1 MHEMTSQEN
10 NAWSILAITGTWCF
24 LALIIVLLRVYTR
37 LTTIRYLGW
46 DDIFAVITMIFG
58 MVIWG
63 CFIGE
68 SHSALGKH
76 WQAITPEMMVPYSK
90 WQFAHGMLMVWA
102 LHGMKIAFAIFLL
115 RLSNGKIFRRSLFAV
130 MCKSRSGCGI
140 NSASIVLT
148 TARLHDYL
156 YDSLLVDSSP
166 KLFPHLGI
174 LERQEC
180 KMYLSSKLPRSGR
193 DLQQ

>member
-1 MHEMTSQEN
+1 MDKMTSQDN

-24 LALIIVLLRVYTR
+24 LALIIVMLRVYTR

-58 MVIWG
+58 VVIWG

-76 WQAITPEMMVPYSK
+76 WQEITPKMLLMYSK

-102 LHGMKIAFAIFLL
+102 LHGMKISFAIFLL
-115 RLSNGKIFRRSLFAV
+115 RLSNGKIFRRCLFAV
-130 MCKSRSGCGI
+130 MCTY
-140 NSASIVLT
+140 SAGTKFIRRNFTDSD
-148 TARLHDYL
+148 RL
-156 YDSLLVDSSP
+156 YDCLYDRFLVDHPS
-166 KLFPHLGI
+166 
-174 LERQEC
+174 
-180 KMYLSSKLPRSGR
+180 
-193 DLQQ
+193 

>member
-1 MHEMTSQEN
+1 MPAIHSAPLSRRNLMHEMASQDN

-24 LALIIVLLRVYTR
+24 LAVIIVILRVYVR

-46 DDIFAVITMIFG
+46 DDFFAVLTMVFG
-58 MVIWG
+58 VVIWG

-76 WQAITPEMMVPYSK
+76 WQAITPEMMVMYSK
-90 WQFAHGMLMVWA
+90 WQFAHSMLMVWA

-130 MCKSRSGCGI
+130 MCK
-140 NSASIVLT
+140 
-148 TARLHDYL
+148 
-156 YDSLLVDSSP
+156 
-166 KLFPHLGI
+166 F
-174 LERQEC
+174 
-180 KMYLSSKLPRSGR
+180 
-193 DLQQ
+193 